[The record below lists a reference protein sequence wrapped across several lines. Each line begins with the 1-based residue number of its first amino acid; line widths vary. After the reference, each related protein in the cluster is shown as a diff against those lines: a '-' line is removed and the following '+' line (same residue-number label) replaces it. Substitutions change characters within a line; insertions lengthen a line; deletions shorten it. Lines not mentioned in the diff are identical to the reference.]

1 SLFPYAIFLIDL
13 VGSTQTNKVDH
24 RKHGKRAFPRDG
36 SEEREEE
43 GGQDQVGLLP
53 AAPFCSSSS
62 SARSEQEMS
71 AMVSALSQV
80 ISGNSSTDTNQ
91 NPALQLPQ
99 QSGAAVLEH
108 DQSHQQAPDQGSVRR
123 RHYRGVRQRPWG
135 KFAAEIRDPKKA
147 ARVWL
152 GTFETAEAAAL
163 AYDEAALKFKGSKAK
178 LNFPERV
185 QGTSE
190 LGGYLTTN
198 TVAHQPLISDY
209 HHQQLVYPNNIPNTG
224 QYYPQ
229 FYGNLNYG
237 QTDQRIY
244 YQPTTSSSPPFIPI
258 SQAQEED
265 QQQQQALSFPMPAFG
280 SSSSNLDPEYPQN
293 NTARNFDN
301 SHSRG

>member
-1 SLFPYAIFLIDL
+1 MKGRCFRVGNGGYPHLGSHRIVKLEALSRDVTFEESCIF
-13 VGSTQTNKVDH
+13 
-24 RKHGKRAFPRDG
+24 DG
-36 SEEREEE
+36 SLGIGR
-43 GGQDQVGLLP
+43 GWM
-53 AAPFCSSSS
+53 
-62 SARSEQEMS
+62 R
-71 AMVSALSQV
+71 
-80 ISGNSSTDTNQ
+80 
-91 NPALQLPQ
+91 
-99 QSGAAVLEH
+99 
-108 DQSHQQAPDQGSVRR
+108 GSVRR

-135 KFAAEIRDPKKA
+135 KWAAEIRDPNKA

-190 LGGYLTTN
+190 SGGYLTTQ

-209 HHQQLVYPNNIPNTG
+209 HQQQQVYPNNITTTD

-229 FYGNLNYG
+229 CYGNLNYG
-237 QTDQRIY
+237 QPDPRFY

-265 QQQQQALSFPMPAFG
+265 QRQQQPALLSFPMPDFG
-280 SSSSNLDPEYPQN
+280 SPSSSLHPEYPQYD
-293 NTARNFDN
+293 TTRNFDN
-301 SHSRG
+301 SHWRG